1 YIIRGLQGK
10 LRIGLA
16 KSSVLVSLAHA
27 FTLTPPT
34 FATATPPPEG
44 EELEA
49 YPEHARTLLNGKA
62 KLDVRLDAGANIIR
76 KAHSEASSYDTIV
89 KHALLVPLWEMHK
102 HCSLTPGVPVEP
114 MLAKPTKSVQEVLKR
129 LEGQRFT
136 LEYKYD
142 GERVQVHQTEDGGV
156 KCFSRNLLDTS
167 DKFPEVP
174 GFVRAACEDTGVTS
188 FVIDAE
194 VVAYDQEKDMLV
206 PFQVLSTRK
215 KETTLDEA
223 EGSKVKVIVQAFDI

>member
-1 YIIRGLQGK
+1 M
-10 LRIGLA
+10 
-16 KSSVLVSLAHA
+16 
-27 FTLTPPT
+27 
-34 FATATPPPEG
+34 
-44 EELEA
+44 
-49 YPEHARTLLNGKA
+49 
-62 KLDVRLDAGANIIR
+62 
-76 KAHSEASSYDTIV
+76 

-223 EGSKVKVIVQAFDI
+223 EGSKVKVIVQAFDIMCVCWVGGEGGGGLGGEGASGMSTSESCASPGERPRREPWREPRRDR